1 MKRQQRFVEIILLLL
16 LALVV
21 SFWGYRG
28 YRFMQ
33 AHPLVNRVYRYQA
46 SSAAKA
52 ELTSTPNDYQYV
64 VFGAGRYWGKY
75 IRVDN
80 QKQLRR
86 ILNHR
91 QAYQAAFDQNGT
103 RYLVRHHRL
112 QMDLE
117 DMPSGESYVRSAD
130 RTWTVQS
137 DQSAIAQTTSS
148 SLQLTSLH
156 AKKQTISTLP

>member
-1 MKRQQRFVEIILLLL
+1 MQRQKHFVEIVTLLLVV
-16 LALVV
+16 LVM
-21 SFWGYRG
+21 SFWGYRH
-28 YRFMQ
+28 YRFLQ
-33 AHPLVNRVYRYQA
+33 FHPLVNRVYRYQT
-46 SSAAKA
+46 AAADQKK
-52 ELTSTPNDYQYV
+52 LTSTPDDYRYV
-64 VFGAGRYWGKY
+64 VFGTGRYRGEY

-80 QKQLRR
+80 RKQLLK

-91 QAYQAAFDQNGT
+91 NAYQAAFEQNGSH
-103 RYLVRHHRL
+103 YVVRHHRL

>member
-16 LALVV
+16 LGLVV

-52 ELTSTPNDYQYV
+52 ELTSTPDDYQYV
-64 VFGAGRYWGKY
+64 VFGAGRYRGKY

>member
-16 LALVV
+16 LGLVV

-52 ELTSTPNDYQYV
+52 ELTSTPDDYRYV
-64 VFGAGRYWGKY
+64 VFGTGRYRGEY

-80 QKQLRR
+80 RKQLLK

-91 QAYQAAFDQNGT
+91 NAYQAAFEQNGSH
-103 RYLVRHHRL
+103 YMVRHHRL

-137 DQSAIAQTTSS
+137 DQL
-148 SLQLTSLH
+148 SLIH
-156 AKKQTISTLP
+156 I

>member
-33 AHPLVNRVYRYQA
+33 AHPLINRVYRYQA

-52 ELTSTPNDYQYV
+52 ELTSTPDDYRYV
-64 VFGAGRYWGKY
+64 VFGTGRYRGEY

-80 QKQLRR
+80 RKQLLK

-91 QAYQAAFDQNGT
+91 NAYQAAFEQNGSH
-103 RYLVRHHRL
+103 YMVRHHRL

>member
-16 LALVV
+16 LGLVV

-52 ELTSTPNDYQYV
+52 ELTSTPDDYRYV
-64 VFGAGRYWGKY
+64 VFGTGRYRGEY

-80 QKQLRR
+80 RKQLLK

-91 QAYQAAFDQNGT
+91 NAYQAAFEQNGSH
-103 RYLVRHHRL
+103 YVVRHHRL

>member
-64 VFGAGRYWGKY
+64 VFGAGRYRGKY

-156 AKKQTISTLP
+156 AKKQTTSTLP

>member
-52 ELTSTPNDYQYV
+52 ELTSTPDDYQYV
-64 VFGAGRYWGKY
+64 VFGAGRYRGKY

>member
-64 VFGAGRYWGKY
+64 VFGAGRYRGKY

-156 AKKQTISTLP
+156 AKMQTISTLP